1 MLTTRTR
8 TPALALLLVL
18 TAVTFV
24 ATPPSAALAREYVG
38 SEVCKECHEEEY
50 GKFMKYAKK
59 VHSYDHIVRMK
70 KNLSEQEFKECLGCH
85 TTGYGQPSGFVS
97 AEATPLL
104 RNLGCETCH
113 GPGGDHLQ
121 SQEAKDI
128 NGKLDST
135 ICEKC
140 HIEARSKAFNFKP
153 MTHGGAH

>member
-1 MLTTRTR
+1 MLTTRTLSV
-8 TPALALLLVL
+8 ALMLLLTGL
-18 TAVTFV
+18 TFLGTH
-24 ATPPSAALAREYVG
+24 PPSVSAREYVG
-38 SEVCKECHEEEY
+38 SEVCRDCHEEEY
-50 GKFMKYAKK
+50 DKFMKYAKK
-59 VHSYDHIVRMK
+59 VHSYDHIIRMK
-70 KNLSEQEFKECLGCH
+70 KNLTEAEFKECLGCH

-113 GPGGDHLQ
+113 GPGGDHLK
-121 SQEAKDI
+121 SEEAKDI
-128 NGKLDST
+128 NGKLNSD